1 MRQSRWSISVS
12 KVIFKSALVARRVST
27 ELLNSSYSFNIR
39 RLTPSDAGVFRSIR
53 LEALQDA
60 SDAFGS
66 TFEKESDEPLQYF
79 VDRLDRNAVFG
90 GFFGSSLMGVAGFA
104 QQGGTKMNHKGFLWG
119 MYVKPE
125 ARGSGLA
132 TALVETVLEH
142 ASKEVEQVQLT
153 VVVNN
158 ARARRFYE
166 RMGFV
171 EYGLEKESLKY
182 RGAYFDE
189 ALMVKFLRKT
199 E

>member
-1 MRQSRWSISVS
+1 
-12 KVIFKSALVARRVST
+12 
-27 ELLNSSYSFNIR
+27 LNSFNIH
-39 RLTPSDAGVFRSIR
+39 RLTPSDADVFRSIR

-66 TFEKESDEPLQYF
+66 TFEKESAEPLQYF

-132 TALVETVLEH
+132 TALVETLLEH

-189 ALMVKFLRKT
+189 ALMVKFLSKK

>member
-1 MRQSRWSISVS
+1 VRQTRWSISVS
-12 KVIFKSALVARRVST
+12 KVTFKSALIARPVSP
-27 ELLNSSYSFNIR
+27 ELLNCLNSFSIR

-53 LEALQDA
+53 LEALQNA
-60 SDAFGS
+60 PEAFGS
-66 TFEKESDEPLQYF
+66 TFEKESAESVQYF
-79 VDRLDRNAVFG
+79 VDRLARNVVFG
-90 GFFGSSLMGVAGFA
+90 GFFDQSLVGVAGFYK
-104 QQGGTKMNHKGFLWG
+104 QEGTKMSHKGVLWG

-125 ARGSGLA
+125 ARGSGVA
-132 TALVETVLEH
+132 AALVEALLEH
-142 ASKEVEQVQLT
+142 ACKEVEQVQLT

-158 ARARRFYE
+158 ARVRRFYE

-189 ALMVKFLRKT
+189 ALMVKFLGQK

>member
-1 MRQSRWSISVS
+1 
-12 KVIFKSALVARRVST
+12 
-27 ELLNSSYSFNIR
+27 
-39 RLTPSDAGVFRSIR
+39 
-53 LEALQDA
+53 
-60 SDAFGS
+60 
-66 TFEKESDEPLQYF
+66 
-79 VDRLDRNAVFG
+79 
-90 GFFGSSLMGVAGFA
+90 MGVAGFC
-104 QQGGTKMNHKGFLWG
+104 QHEGTKMSHKGILWG
-119 MYVKPE
+119 MYVRPE

-158 ARARRFYE
+158 LRARRLYE

-189 ALMVKFLRKT
+189 TLMVKFLRGKQNPQKG
-199 E
+199 ERKE

>member
-1 MRQSRWSISVS
+1 
-12 KVIFKSALVARRVST
+12 
-27 ELLNSSYSFNIR
+27 LNSSNSFSTR
-39 RLTPSDAGVFRSIR
+39 QLLPSDADVFRPIR

-60 SDAFGS
+60 SDAFGT
-66 TFEKESDEPLQYF
+66 TFEKESAEPPQYF

-90 GFFGSSLMGVAGFA
+90 GFFGNSLMGVAGFY
-104 QQGGTKMNHKGFLWG
+104 QHEGTKMNHKGVLWG

-132 TALVETVLEH
+132 TVLVETVLEH
-142 ASKEVEQVQLT
+142 ASKAVEQVQLT

-158 ARARRFYE
+158 LRARRLYE

-189 ALMVKFLRKT
+189 TLMVKFLSQK